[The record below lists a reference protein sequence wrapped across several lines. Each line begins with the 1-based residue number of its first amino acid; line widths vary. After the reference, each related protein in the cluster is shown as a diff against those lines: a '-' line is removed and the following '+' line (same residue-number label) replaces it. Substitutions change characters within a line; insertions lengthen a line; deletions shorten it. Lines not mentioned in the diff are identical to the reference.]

1 MSGDAR
7 LATEADAGV
16 LDVRRGGRGERNA
29 ADSSIP
35 GLAVEGW

>member
-16 LDVRRGGRGERNA
+16 LGVRRERRKERNE
-29 ADSSIP
+29 ADSDIP
-35 GLAVEGW
+35 GLGVERW